1 MLFMLIMPGN
11 KGFNLFTAMVSLLLI
26 SVALIL
32 VFNMIKTEDT
42 YLTMIEDKS
51 SAADLIATADIVRAD
66 AYDLF
71 VVSLREKWES
81 YKSIESNP
89 FYISR
94 DLVDMSWDSFVQT
107 MGNEEFFGHG
117 FTTYFAEALI
127 NKLKYTMDPVG
138 YKVEISN
145 DGDLQDENG
154 FADIVDSMFAEGGYK
169 LDVVGCGTDDN
180 DCIGSFYLTLDARG
194 LSDANF
200 EKLPKVTVLRYKNN
214 EAIERPVLGRQI
226 YRIYMPWRGFQ
237 AFRTARR
244 IAHGELVERSCDPA
258 FYKDCPGN
266 GVLYDTGLFNPEIH
280 NTLEQARLGI
290 CDKTS
295 CGARTDFFATAS
307 SNGFERRCNLGNDA
321 DLSIAVTNPN
331 RNIDG
336 TVISL
341 TGANGNYLLHSLG
354 ADQKALLEE
363 IAENT
368 VKSNLSSPARNSE
381 KLTYGNGL
389 EMTGAS
395 YGNQIK
401 INSIQIDSEGRR
413 SKATASPLSTE
424 GPEIGPL
431 SSIVFNLSAGVST
444 LNQAGGIGL
453 FMQEN
458 QVLRAFQ
465 IDQNW
470 NNFENS
476 YSPGNDLAQA
486 NLQCYELSEIR
497 LKLKFKE
504 TDNRYKVMDDND
516 VYIYVDLIDSYN
528 TFKFTPNPETIGVEG
543 NYGYLTTGSTISQAV
558 NDTEW
563 SCTSYEINN
572 RCLPG

>member
-1 MLFMLIMPGN
+1 MPGN

-89 FYISR
+89 FYLSR

-381 KLTYGNGL
+381 KLTYDNGL

-431 SSIVFNLSAGVST
+431 SSIVFNLSGVST

-465 IDQNW
+465 IDQSW
-470 NNFENS
+470 NNFENN
-476 YSPGNDLAQA
+476 YSPGDDLAQA

-504 TDNRYKVMDDND
+504 TDSRYKVMDDND

>member
-1 MLFMLIMPGN
+1 MPGN

-465 IDQNW
+465 IDQSW
-470 NNFENS
+470 NNFENN
-476 YSPGNDLAQA
+476 YSPGDDLAQA

-504 TDNRYKVMDDND
+504 TDSRYKVMDDND

>member
-89 FYISR
+89 FYLSR